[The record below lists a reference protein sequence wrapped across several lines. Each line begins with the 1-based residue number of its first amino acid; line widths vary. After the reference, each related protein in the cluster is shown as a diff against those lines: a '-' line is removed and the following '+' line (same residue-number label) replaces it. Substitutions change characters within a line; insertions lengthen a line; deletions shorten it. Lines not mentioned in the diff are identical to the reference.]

1 MLTFVIAAFGWSF
14 LLVAASAASTNVSVS
29 NKTTAQNG
37 KGTTVAPA
45 DDKCST
51 VINGNYYA
59 GTSKE
64 IKTILKGIQAQLS
77 DVQEQLRE
85 IKTEN
90 RNKTG
95 EGRNI
100 QKLLIV
106 FGSQTMK

>member
-29 NKTTAQNG
+29 NKTTAHING

-45 DDKCST
+45 DDKCNT
-51 VINGNYYA
+51 R
-59 GTSKE
+59 TSKE
-64 IKTILKGIQAQLS
+64 IKTILRGIQAQLS

-85 IKTEN
+85 IKTDN

-95 EGRNI
+95 ERRNI
-100 QKLLIV
+100 QKLL
-106 FGSQTMK
+106 

>member
-14 LLVAASAASTNVSVS
+14 LLVAASAASTNIYVS
-29 NKTTAQNG
+29 NKTTAHING
-37 KGTTVAPA
+37 KGTTVATA

-64 IKTILKGIQAQLS
+64 IKTILRGIQAQLS

-85 IKTEN
+85 IKTDN

-95 EGRNI
+95 ERRNI
-100 QKLLIV
+100 QKLL
-106 FGSQTMK
+106 